1 MEYENNRGSSR
12 YIIVLLE
19 SLMRP
24 DPTVKT
30 DCRKPA
36 MLPIK
41 ECLPQK
47 SVFTNSAN
55 YKHFQQTIKKKTRQQ
70 IPPKSEKNPKNN
82 KDHYALVKVVQCFLV
97 VANLHTMIQGLR
109 HPVNT

>member
-1 MEYENNRGSSR
+1 MEYENNQGSSL

-24 DPTVKT
+24 R
-30 DCRKPA
+30 CQNW
-36 MLPIK
+36 
-41 ECLPQK
+41 LPQTRNVAK
-47 SVFTNSAN
+47 KRMFTTKNL
-55 YKHFQQTIKKKTRQQ
+55 YLPFQQTIKKKTRQQ